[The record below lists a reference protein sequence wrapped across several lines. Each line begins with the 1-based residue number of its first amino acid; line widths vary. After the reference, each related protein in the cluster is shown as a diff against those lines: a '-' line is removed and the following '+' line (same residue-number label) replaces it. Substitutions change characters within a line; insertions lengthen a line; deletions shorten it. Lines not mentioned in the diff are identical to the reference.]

1 MQCINIAK
9 KLLAFD
15 PTMIDSVSSSGDT
28 PLHHIVCTGNI
39 ELIDYVMRLKPSTM
53 PVKNSDG
60 STVLHLAVMYLTLD
74 GSDDDDNKSFQRIL
88 DCHLNDITVANPL
101 GETPYHIAREHNEE
115 FAISMFERC
124 VTVDTLV
131 ALHTHPLFDPLDVTH
146 VRQLVAKETATLD
159 HCLLPDLHL
168 IVHEYIGT
176 CKPNKKRPR
185 E

>member
-1 MQCINIAK
+1 
-9 KLLAFD
+9 
-15 PTMIDSVSSSGDT
+15 
-28 PLHHIVCTGNI
+28 
-39 ELIDYVMRLKPSTM
+39 MRLKPSTM
-53 PVKNSDG
+53 SVKNSDGNTPLRAARMRNDDVTVKHMITQMPALTEISMDG

-131 ALHTHPLFDPLDVTH
+131 ALHTPV
-146 VRQLVAKETATLD
+146 
-159 HCLLPDLHL
+159 
-168 IVHEYIGT
+168 I
-176 CKPNKKRPR
+176 
-185 E
+185 